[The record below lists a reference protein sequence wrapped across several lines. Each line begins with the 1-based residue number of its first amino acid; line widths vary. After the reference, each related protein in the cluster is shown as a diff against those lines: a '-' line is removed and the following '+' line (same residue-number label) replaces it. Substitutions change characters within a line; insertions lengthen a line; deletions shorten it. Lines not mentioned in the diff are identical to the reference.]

1 MIARSSSYLV
11 TASFAG
17 SGDVTAW
24 HVTMAMDQVERLT
37 RTLGHMAQLGAIASF
52 AIVPDAPS
60 SPADV
65 LDQLRRRCGAL
76 LVDACLNSVVPSRW
90 LQPAFLMPVWPFD
103 HEIDGR
109 PASTGQLLGLDLE
122 LIATPCPDEER
133 GAILPGRDGRWLIE
147 AHPMF

>member
-1 MIARSSSYLV
+1 MNASSMSYLIV
-11 TASFAG
+11 AAFGG

-37 RTLGHMAQLGAIASF
+37 QTLGHMADLGTVASF
-52 AIVPDAPS
+52 AIVPDAPL
-60 SPADV
+60 SPV
-65 LDQLRRRCGAL
+65 GLLDQLRRRCGGL
-76 LVDACLNSVVPSRW
+76 LVDACLDPVVPPRW

-122 LIATPCPDEER
+122 LIATRSPDEER
-133 GAILPGRDGRWLIE
+133 GAILPGRIGRWLIE
-147 AHPMF
+147 AHTMF